1 MSLAELSSTVQSTV
15 LSAIG
20 LILGACQVG
29 DSVGVVPFGTG
40 LPQTDSETSSTSA
53 DGSDGVDGDNGD
65 GDGDP
70 ASTETES
77 DSGTI
82 FDVGAGDGDGDTG
95 DDGSCG
101 LPHVPCDAATTDP
114 FRAMGLDCP
123 GELAISTTIGAH
135 PAGLGALT
143 GFGENSTFDPR
154 EGSSFTVISTGHI
167 SELGDEPSDAGD
179 QIYHCNKWFEPNDG
193 MDTSTFPAPILAQ
206 DVVGDCLNNPN
217 LVGTGDCS
225 NTIAAQFDQSGAKY
239 DYQEIRVS
247 MTVPADAH
255 ALSFDVAY
263 MTTEWPVF
271 AGQAYN
277 DMFVA
282 WLEASNWTGNISFD
296 DNGNALSLN
305 AAFFDFQDVGGD
317 LPEFAG
323 TCLRYGAG
331 TPWLTSTVEVVP
343 GDEIELVFAV
353 FDLADVNLDSLVFL
367 DNFQW
372 LCEGG
377 GGPSTVPVG

>member
-1 MSLAELSSTVQSTV
+1 MSQAAVSLTAPLVCASVLAL
-15 LSAIG
+15 AG
-20 LILGACQVG
+20 CQVG
-29 DSVGVVPFGTG
+29 DSVGTVPFGTG
-40 LPQTDSETSSTSA
+40 TAQTDSDTGSSSEAGSETPDPST
-53 DGSDGVDGDNGD
+53 

-70 ASTETES
+70 DPSAGEDETEG
-77 DSGTI
+77 GTL
-82 FDVGAGDGDGDTG
+82 FDVGPDGDGDGDTG
-95 DDGSCG
+95 GANCG
-101 LPHVPCDAATTDP
+101 AAHVPCDAGTSDP
-114 FRAMGLDCP
+114 FRAMGLGCP
-123 GELAISTTIGAH
+123 GELAITTSIGAN
-135 PAGLGALT
+135 PAGLGVRT
-143 GFGENSTFDPR
+143 GFGESATFDPR

-193 MDTSTFPAPILAQ
+193 MDTSKFPVPIEAKN
-206 DVVGDCLNNPN
+206 VAGDCLANPG

-225 NTIAAQFDQSGAKY
+225 NTLAAQFNQSGAKY

-247 MTVPADAH
+247 MTVPADAY

-271 AGQAYN
+271 AGQSYN

-282 WLEASNWTGNISFD
+282 WLEASNWTGNVSFD

-331 TPWLTSTVEVVP
+331 TPWLTSTVDVVP
-343 GDEIELVFAV
+343 GDDIELVFAI
-353 FDLADVNLDSLVFL
+353 FDLADVNLDSVVFL